1 MEDEYAIAEEYVEKN
16 SLQLADIYYKLMW
29 QKVYEELSMLIRY
42 MSQTEEQ
49 EINPYI
55 AAELVM
61 QRYK

>member
-1 MEDEYAIAEEYVEKN
+1 MKDEYAIAEEYVERN
-16 SLQLADIYYKLMW
+16 SLQLADIFHRLMY

-42 MSQTEEQ
+42 MSQNEEQ
-49 EINPYI
+49 EVNPYI

>member
-1 MEDEYAIAEEYVEKN
+1 MEDEYAIAEGYVEKN
-16 SLQLADIYYKLMW
+16 SLQLADIFHRLMY

-49 EINPYI
+49 GVNPYI

>member
-1 MEDEYAIAEEYVEKN
+1 MEDEYAIAEEYVERN
-16 SLQLADIYYKLMW
+16 SLQLADIFHRLMY
-29 QKVYEELSMLIRY
+29 QKVYEELSMIIRY

-49 EINPYI
+49 GVNPYI